1 MKEWV
6 KETISKWT
14 PNHIWQV
21 FKESMIFAV
30 IKACLLIAV
39 LTYLIF
45 AIKPKQAHI
54 VADFSEL
61 DIDKTSLTADEIT
74 LTPQGCKGFTFSSKD
89 AVYFRL
95 PNCEIK
101 ELPFVPNHKYTWLAI
116 YPGDDQMDY
125 DIANIL
131 ISITGQMDS
140 VRLSNVHLFGK
151 TDYLFAGSKCE
162 FVGPVKI
169 EIGRGKAV
177 LETQYGDEVEELDNT
192 SFTMIPDT
200 SDGTLDGEQLFEVEL
215 DNSLFK
221 ENGNFWNREAQS
233 IIAFIEYEDGSLQAE
248 RIDHFESRVTGN
260 LALSYTPTP
269 QEYDLNKQEL
279 ILENKTNTL
288 SNLDFDYNVKRNKD
302 DGSYSAEGAIY
313 GYVSNGEIS
322 EMSLFPS
329 FQTWFYSNAYMTPTA
344 IVSIV
349 LTAIAL
355 INKKKEDESNK

>member
-1 MKEWV
+1 M
-6 KETISKWT
+6 
-14 PNHIWQV
+14 
-21 FKESMIFAV
+21 
-30 IKACLLIAV
+30 
-39 LTYLIF
+39 
-45 AIKPKQAHI
+45 
-54 VADFSEL
+54 
-61 DIDKTSLTADEIT
+61 
-74 LTPQGCKGFTFSSKD
+74 
-89 AVYFRL
+89 
-95 PNCEIK
+95 
-101 ELPFVPNHKYTWLAI
+101 
-116 YPGDDQMDY
+116 
-125 DIANIL
+125 
-131 ISITGQMDS
+131 
-140 VRLSNVHLFGK
+140 
-151 TDYLFAGSKCE
+151 
-162 FVGPVKI
+162 KI

-221 ENGNFWNREAQS
+221 KNGNFWNREAQS

-313 GYVSNGEIS
+313 GYVSDGEIS

-355 INKKKEDESNK
+355 INKKKEDESKK